1 MTTALLLVPLILPF
15 LAPALAR
22 RTLDRLAPAA
32 ALWVL
37 TASALALAGACVVA
51 LGALVLTGLLKLPAL
66 AALGELVHPL
76 RTPSDY
82 FVLPA
87 AVAATGVLTV
97 SSWTLGRSALVQ
109 ARAFRTARTQADCR
123 PAAGD
128 LCVVDSPHPDA
139 YALPGRPQ
147 RIVVTTAMLR
157 SLGPAEREALFAHE
171 RAHNRSGHHYF
182 LAAAELA
189 AHCHPA
195 LRSTRSTIRLA
206 AERAADEAAAQVT
219 GDRRLIATAI
229 ARAALACHA
238 SPSTRPD
245 FAPAATT
252 GPVPQRV
259 TALLAPSPGRARAKR
274 PTALL
279 LAACTVLSVAA
290 GAAGVVDFHHDIEI
304 AQGEA
309 RP

>member
-1 MTTALLLVPLILPF
+1 MTALLLLVPLVLPF

-22 RTLDRLAPAA
+22 RTLDRLAPAS
-32 ALWVL
+32 ALWIVS
-37 TASALALAGACVVA
+37 ASALALAGACVAA

-76 RTPSDY
+76 RTPADRL
-82 FVLPA
+82 VVPA
-87 AVAATGVLTV
+87 AVAATGVLTL
-97 SSWTLGRSALVQ
+97 SAWTLLRSVLVQ
-109 ARAFRTARTQADCR
+109 ARAFRTARTQADRR

-139 YALPGRPQ
+139 YALPGRPH

-171 RAHNRSGHHYF
+171 RAHNRAGHHYF

-195 LRSTRSTIRLA
+195 LRTTRDTIRLA
-206 AERAADEAAAQVT
+206 AERAADEAAAVVV
-219 GDRRLIATAI
+219 GDRRVLATAI
-229 ARAALACHA
+229 ARAALAGHA

-245 FAPAATT
+245 FAPAAAT
-252 GPVPQRV
+252 GPVPRRV
-259 TALLAPSPGRARAKR
+259 EALLAAPGKPTR
-274 PTALL
+274 PNRRTAFLL
-279 LAACTVLSVAA
+279 VACTILSVTA
-290 GAAGVVDFHHDIEI
+290 GTVGVADFHHDVEI

-309 RP
+309 SP